1 MGNRSATKSIPLG
14 GKVAY
19 GMLAASL
26 PLAFFLGRAD
36 HDAHTDEQSV
46 IPADIVPGE
55 ESTEGRP
62 GSRLAT
68 PSARDADE
76 PQEAPESPVADEDTR
91 PADEDTKAPQVPVQP
106 LAEAKAHRTP
116 DKPAKAEHE
125 HAKKRKHAK
134 ATKGKHKAKATPT
147 KPRATEQPKPR
158 SKPKATA
165 KPKRKAPKGPVTS
178 FVEHVTGIEIPEPL
192 NPLHMFL
199 SRVSDQPLAVSYDEH
214 ADMMTMTAVLT
225 DETAVQVDVS
235 GAEDCSRKDPATITA
250 QTIDPQ
256 TEEPTG
262 EPVTVDVTN
271 PDNLSST
278 GIAAAV
284 TAVLTDADEPRPV
297 DTSSN

>member
-1 MGNRSATKSIPLG
+1 MGKRSADKQIPLG

-36 HDAHTDEQSV
+36 HHTHADEQSV

-62 GSRLAT
+62 GSRLVT
-68 PSARDADE
+68 PAARDADE
-76 PQEAPESPVADEDTR
+76 PQQAPESPVADEDAQ

-106 LAEAKAHRTP
+106 LAETKARRTP
-116 DKPAKAEHE
+116 DKPAKSEHKHHKKHR
-125 HAKKRKHAK
+125 HAKKP
-134 ATKGKHKAKATPT
+134 KGKHKATPT
-147 KPRATEQPKPR
+147 KPRATEQPKARP
-158 SKPKATA
+158 KPKATA

-199 SRVSDQPLAVSYDEH
+199 SRVSDAPLAVSYDEA
-214 ADMMTMTAVLT
+214 ADTVTMTAELT
-225 DETAVQVDVS
+225 DETAVQVEVT
-235 GAEDCSRKDPATITA
+235 GAEECSRKDPATITA
-250 QTIDPQ
+250 QTVDPETQ
-256 TEEPTG
+256 EPTG

-284 TAVLTDADEPRPV
+284 TAVLTDAEEPRQP
-297 DTSSN
+297 DASSD